1 VTAADRFAGRAAE
14 RPMLTGFLDWF
25 RDVAVNKV
33 RDLSDRD
40 ARRVVT
46 PSGLGMLGV
55 VQHLAWAER
64 LWFPWRFA
72 GEDVPGADVG
82 ADNTPTFVVADDA
95 TVAAVVADYAAACER
110 SRGIVDAAP
119 SLDDVAA
126 REHQIYGIVSLR
138 WVLVHLIEETA
149 RHAGHLD
156 IMREQLDGRTGD

>member
-1 VTAADRFAGRAAE
+1 VSAADRFAGRADE
-14 RPMLTGFLDWF
+14 RPMLVGFLDWF

-33 RDLSDRD
+33 RGVSDD
-40 ARRVVT
+40 DGRRVVT

-72 GEDVPGADVG
+72 GEDIPGIEAIG
-82 ADNTPTFVVADDA
+82 ACNRSR
-95 TVAAVVADYAAACER
+95 AVVA
-110 SRGIVDAAP
+110 AAP
-119 SLDDVAA
+119 SLDDTAA
-126 REHQIYGIVSLR
+126 REHAIYGVVSLR

-156 IMREQLDGRTGD
+156 IMREQLDGQTGD